1 MLFAAT
7 VSVAAVAVM
16 HEQVHH
22 RAEQDEQ
29 ERQRTKE
36 VRPVLGKEK
45 EAKHHSKCQ
54 PNPREPD
61 SSWRRFVVN
70 VNTRHG

>member
-7 VSVAAVAVM
+7 VSVAAVPVM

-29 ERQRTKE
+29 ERQRAKE
-36 VRPVLGKEK
+36 VRPVLGEEK
-45 EAKHHSKCQ
+45 EAKHHSECQ
-54 PNPREPD
+54 PDPRERD
-61 SSWRRFVVN
+61 SSWWRFVVN
-70 VNTRHG
+70 VNTRH